1 MDSLNVQLTPVLQGK
16 KAMHVRKRKES
27 SVPPELS
34 VLADGHHDQHVSQD
48 GHQHD
53 QRQEAD
59 QGHPLWHAVATET
72 AKRHNNKNTSVQT
85 CRVKLQSVS
94 LTDGCRVMEKKKK
107 RRRDFYININHSF
120 YDLTP

>member
-1 MDSLNVQLTPVLQGK
+1 MLLEK
-16 KAMHVRKRKES
+16 KQCVRKSKES

-72 AKRHNNKNTSVQT
+72 AKRHQLD
-85 CRVKLQSVS
+85 LQSQATVCIVYRWMQS
-94 LTDGCRVMEKKKK
+94 DGEK
-107 RRRDFYININHSF
+107 
-120 YDLTP
+120 